1 MNKPN
6 IKITYNS
13 PVVLS
18 FTLLSLAALITE
30 RLTGGRATGLLFSVY
45 RAPLSDPLTYLR
57 LFTHV
62 LGHADISHYM
72 GNFTVILLV
81 GPMLEEKYGGKRL
94 LAMIMVTA
102 AVTGLLNM
110 IFFPGTALL
119 GASGIAFMMILLS
132 SYANSRSGEI
142 PLTLIFVAAL
152 YLGTEILNGI
162 FASDNIS
169 QTAHII
175 GGLCGGIFG
184 WIISGRNK

>member
-1 MNKPN
+1 MNKPK

-18 FTLLSLAALITE
+18 FTLLSLAALIIGFI
-30 RLTGGRATGLLFSVY
+30 TGGKSTMLLFSVY
-45 RAPLSDPLTYLR
+45 RAPLSDPLMYLR
-57 LFTHV
+57 MFTHV

-94 LAMIMVTA
+94 LAMIAFTA
-102 AVTGLLNM
+102 AATGLINM
-110 IFFPGTALL
+110 LFFPTTALL
-119 GASGIAFMMILLS
+119 GASGVAFMMILLS

-162 FASDNIS
+162 FVSDNIS

-175 GGLCGGIFG
+175 GGVTGGVFG
-184 WIISGRNK
+184 WIISGKSK